1 MRKESSCKRNQTG
14 TDCGLASREAVTS
27 QITSSFLSRAAS
39 FRSTVFRLE
48 GEALQHVA
56 DRLQAVPRWCGRPV
70 CLVVA
75 ASRSSG
81 VEEVVGGGQSREI
94 EDRFDQLQRRCVLV
108 DGRLE
113 VSGFRKWRDD
123 PRWDADAE
131 PIGVDLRR
139 RDVVEV

>member
-56 DRLQAVPRWCGRPV
+56 DRPQTVPRRCGRAS

-75 ASRSSG
+75 ACRRSG
-81 VEEVVGGGQSREI
+81 VEEVVGGSQSREI
-94 EDRFDQLQRRCVLV
+94 EDRLDQLQGRRVLV

-113 VSGFRKWRDD
+113 GPGVSQWWDGRR
-123 PRWDADAE
+123 PDAD
-131 PIGVDLRR
+131 G
-139 RDVVEV
+139 